1 MGIPSFFLP
10 LRPRQLCSKR
20 LQTRNSELA
29 SCEPDLGC
37 LLKTSWTRFYSAQ
50 KKYHLNSGGSEW
62 LRQLTAT
69 ASIADTATSS
79 TKVATSRKAYTANL
93 PCHSLPIIQ
102 VMKSARV
109 VLAQNKASTVGM
121 RKRPAQQP
129 AGGEHD
135 NTLQIL
141 RIIQNRQGG
150 SSLNY
155 RWDTVGQP
163 FDLPFSPSFGLMFH

>member
-1 MGIPSFFLP
+1 MNEWNRKEQNSGRSFVFPSSPSSPAVL
-10 LRPRQLCSKR
+10 KK
-20 LQTRNSELA
+20 LQTRNSEFA
-29 SCEPDLGC
+29 SCEHDLGC

-69 ASIADTATSS
+69 ASVADTETSS

-109 VLAQNKASTVGM
+109 VLAQNKASSVGM
-121 RKRPAQQP
+121 RRQPAQQP
-129 AGGEHD
+129 VA
-135 NTLQIL
+135 NTTIL
-141 RIIQNRQGG
+141 YKYCG
-150 SSLNY
+150 
-155 RWDTVGQP
+155 
-163 FDLPFSPSFGLMFH
+163 